1 MNHRLTTALGAV
13 LALGVAMPSLAGE
26 ITVYT
31 AYEEDEIA
39 AYVAGAEAAIE
50 GLKIN
55 VLRLSTGDLAA
66 RMIAEAANP
75 QADMLW
81 GQAITSTMDPQIMDQ
96 LEPYQAKGVEV
107 LDPRYRDPEN
117 RWFAPTGYMGTFC
130 INTERLKAKGLPMPT
145 SWKDLEDPAFKGELE
160 MPDPT
165 SSGTGWLHIISLLQ
179 GPEGEEA
186 GWAQLERVDPNMV
199 QYTQSGSK
207 PCKDARTGEITVGIS
222 LGITGVQS
230 VHEGFPVVTVFPAE
244 GTGYELEAAGLM
256 KTSKNKED
264 VKKFM
269 DWLLT
274 PEAVA
279 LYEQYKIL
287 ITVPGATMTPDAATA
302 GVPADLGA
310 ILADIDFARA
320 AADQPRI
327 SAEWIEKFGR

>member
-1 MNHRLTTALGAV
+1 MKELARLTAVSALALGA
-13 LALGVAMPSLAGE
+13 ALPALAGE

-39 AYVAGAEAAIE
+39 AYVAGAEAAIPD
-50 GLKIN
+50 LKIN

-66 RMIAEAANP
+66 RIIAEAANP

-81 GQAITSTMDPQIMDQ
+81 GQAITATMDPQIIDQ
-96 LEPYQAKGVEV
+96 LEPYEAKGADT
-107 LDPRYRDPEN
+107 LDARYRDPEN

-130 INTERLKAKGLPMPT
+130 INTERMKSKNLPMPK
-145 SWKDLEDPAFKGELE
+145 SWKDLADPVYKGEIE

-179 GPEGEEA
+179 GPWGEEE
-186 GWAQLERVDPNMV
+186 GWKMLEAVDPNMAE
-199 QYTQSGSK
+199 YTQSGSK
-207 PCKDARTGEITVGIS
+207 PCKDARTGEYAIGIS

-230 VHEGFPVVTVFPAE
+230 VEQGYPITLVFPEE
-244 GTGYELEAAGLM
+244 GVGYELEAAGM
-256 KTSKNKED
+256 FKTSKNKED
-264 VKKFM
+264 VKRFM

-287 ITVPGATMTPDAATA
+287 ITVPGATVSDTAKEA
-302 GVPADLGA
+302 GVPADLGS
-310 ILADIDFARA
+310 ILADIDFAKA

-327 SAEWIEKFGR
+327 GEEWTEKFAR